1 MADDIVELLFYFYLF
16 VFGLIFGSFFNV
28 VGLRTAEKQS
38 IVTPRSHCRKC
49 QHTLGVSELIPV
61 VSYLWQKGRCKNCG
75 ATISWKYPF
84 FEFVTACLF
93 TISPLVV
100 GWSKDLLVLLL
111 LVSLIIIVSISDLH
125 NMLIPNQ
132 VLLFFGIMILIIRIF
147 IPTSPWWDAYAG
159 AMLGFGLL
167 YIIAVVSKGGMGGG
181 DIKYFAVLGLFLGV
195 KGILLTLFLA
205 AFVGMLFGLIFMMF
219 GKLKRKQPVPF
230 APFIGLAAWIS
241 YSFGEHIWKMYF
253 QLL

>member
-1 MADDIVELLFYFYLF
+1 MELLLYIYLF
-16 VFGLIFGSFFNV
+16 LFGLIFGSFFNV
-28 VGLRTAEKQS
+28 VGIRTAEKQS
-38 IVTPRSHCRKC
+38 IITPRSHCPSC
-49 QHTLGVSELIPV
+49 EHTLGVTELIPV

-75 ATISWKYPF
+75 EPISAKYPL
-84 FEFVTACLF
+84 FELVTACLF

-132 VLLFFGIMILIIRIF
+132 VLLFFGIILGIIRLF
-147 IPTSPWWDAYAG
+147 IQTSPWWDAYAG
-159 AMLGFGLL
+159 AVLGFGLL
-167 YIIAVVSKGGMGGG
+167 YLIAVVSKGGMGGG

-205 AFVGMLFGLIFMMF
+205 AFVGMLFGLVFMIL

>member
-1 MADDIVELLFYFYLF
+1 M
-16 VFGLIFGSFFNV
+16 
-28 VGLRTAEKQS
+28 
-38 IVTPRSHCRKC
+38 
-49 QHTLGVSELIPV
+49 
-61 VSYLWQKGRCKNCG
+61 
-75 ATISWKYPF
+75 
-84 FEFVTACLF
+84 
-93 TISPLVV
+93 V

-132 VLLFFGIMILIIRIF
+132 VLLFFGIIIF
-147 IPTSPWWDAYAG
+147 IVRLFIPLNPWWDAYAG
-159 AMLGFGLL
+159 AILGFGLL
-167 YIIAVVSKGGMGGG
+167 YLIAIVSKGGMGGG

-205 AFVGMLFGLIFMMF
+205 AFVGMLFGLVFMML
-219 GKLKRKQPVPF
+219 GKLKRRQPVPF

-241 YSFGEHIWKMYF
+241 YSFGEQIWKMYF